1 MQRVGRFTFAAR
13 GYRCLHSI
21 YRHRGHM
28 AKIVMEG
35 GTDVAEMALFSLD
48 VLPEDAAGE
57 DDLERM
63 QREGHAVRF
72 PTGADGGYLLHIYLD
87 EPIPD
92 ALEQYCEKD
101 DVLTGKLHAGSG
113 KVGFGGVESAYRKF
127 KPNDY
132 IRADAVLPGGTY
144 DLVAY
149 HTDYPEE
156 LIEGAIDAHLDAAE
170 RRLLNLPGRLTLLFL
185 LAAFIAFVVA
195 VARKA
200 PVGVIALMIA
210 TLMLMSRSKRYKA
223 VSEKSKAAQMDFP
236 SIVVEMRFVQ
246 P

>member
-1 MQRVGRFTFAAR
+1 
-13 GYRCLHSI
+13 
-21 YRHRGHM
+21 M

-48 VLPEDAAGE
+48 ALPEDAAGE

-63 QREGHAVRF
+63 QRDGHAVRF

-87 EPIPD
+87 ESIPD

-113 KVGFGGVESAYRKF
+113 KVGFGGVESAYLKF

-170 RRLLNLPGRLTLLFL
+170 RRLLNLRGRVKLLFL
-185 LAAFIAFVVA
+185 LAAFIAFAVA
-195 VARKA
+195 VAWKA
-200 PVGVIALMIA
+200 PVWVVGLMPVGVIALMIA
-210 TLMLMSRSKRYKA
+210 TLMLMSLSKRYKA

-236 SIVVEMRFVQ
+236 SIVVEMRSVQ